1 MNEKKWYT
9 IYWLIVGFLGLCML
23 GLYLFSTYYK

>member
-9 IYWLIVGFLGLCML
+9 IYWLVVVFLIFCML